1 MRRRLIHA
9 LLVLLLGTIPAILGV
24 LAALILTPP
33 GRRLVAREVS
43 QALDGVL
50 NGDLEIGAIHGSFLF
65 GLRLDDV
72 TLRDTAGVLF
82 ARVPHLEVGYQ
93 LPNLVAGRIVLHRLR
108 LERPEFNIIKHPS
121 GRMNYE
127 DILRL
132 GQGKGGGTP
141 PLIELRE
148 VRIDSATL
156 RIATPWHPPDS
167 VRTAAG
173 RDAALARDRARPG
186 RVIESS
192 PEGLRKVVTASD
204 FSARLPLVR
213 ISSPQHEPVTFEA
226 DSVAANLSDPAI
238 ALRDFAGRV
247 LVQGDSAVVS
257 ALHAALPNTRF
268 AGGGTVHFP
277 SGNLLYDL
285 SFQVPQL
292 DLRDVR
298 WVTPAFP
305 AMTGRALLT
314 ANSVSNTR
322 TDFVVRNLHLEGG
335 PGSLDGALTA
345 ILDAHRGL
353 GVRDLDLTLHR
364 LDLDAVRGFL
374 DTLPFYGRVDGTLQA
389 DGFFDRMLV
398 ALDWDFADARVAGEP
413 VTRLRGEGAVTL
425 GGPDGLA
432 FHQFM
437 LDSSSIDLAT
447 VRRLAPAV
455 VLHGRGRLQG
465 VIDGPWK
472 DVTFTGHIEHQDDSL
487 PVSAADGTVHLDTR
501 GEVLGL
507 DADVQL
513 APLAFAG
520 IRPAFPWLKTQGEVR
535 GHFEAHGTL
544 ARLQVNTDLTGELGS
559 VRLAGPVTL
568 EPPRWGADSVTVDFR
583 RLDLGA
589 LTGRGLTTR
598 LNGHLLADGVMD
610 TLQAPEGS
618 LEVALDSSWVREFR
632 LDSALALVAVH
643 DSMLRLDTLQV
654 SWDGGADS
662 GRVAGSGTLGW
673 VRPHTGTLTLT
684 GQSVSLAPFDSLLT
698 ALTGLG
704 PDTSAL
710 SQALSGYATAGVT
723 LTGSLDSLHAE
734 ADLGVQQFAW
744 RRYQSPALEGTLV
757 WDGGQRARLQ
767 ATVRSD
773 SLAVGGATYRNLR
786 ANLDGWA
793 DSLAWA
799 GSLGAGPYAQASGGG
814 TWWKQD
820 GTGWVLALDTLTLAL
835 PEHDWRLRQPTLIR
849 VDSLAIALD
858 SLALMSGD
866 GSGHLLLNGSLP
878 RQAAGQLRV
887 EARGINLEDIYALL
901 QRDTTGVGG
910 EVSLD
915 LDLSGTAAAPRFTG
929 EGTLGDVV
937 FGDFHAP
944 FVQGVFQYQDHL
956 LDANLLLWKTGVRV
970 LRVEARLPL
979 DLALQQVKKRQVA
992 GDLYVH
998 AQADSVDLA
1007 LLEAF
1012 TPNLR
1017 RVEGLMT
1024 ADIEVTGAWAA
1035 PRLSGYL
1042 ETVRGAATVPA
1053 LGVRY
1058 GYLASR
1064 FHFTGDSIVVERLRT
1079 TSGPGFLT
1087 MSGFIRLANLT
1098 HPVLNLNL
1106 QATRFLA
1113 IDDPTFLTLEL
1124 DGHMGITGPVF
1135 GASLTGNVTAQ
1146 SGVLHFADLV
1156 TKRIVDLSDP
1166 LGADLI
1172 DTTFIRAQRLGPQF
1186 QSLFLDS
1193 LNIQDLTL
1201 SVQDQFWL
1209 RSSDA
1214 NIQLEGTITVN
1225 KTGENYR
1232 FDGTLTALRGT
1243 YTLKVGF
1250 VTRDFDVNRGTVRYF
1265 GTPDLNAE
1273 LNISATHTVQSEGE
1287 DIPVIAQIT
1296 GTLLQPKLTLT
1307 TTLRPQPSETELLS
1321 YLMFGR
1327 PSPELPVLGTGQN
1340 AQRVAALEA
1349 GLAYLSSALSSE
1361 IQRTLVSDVGIP
1373 IDFVEI
1379 RTGSSPLSGATG
1391 LTQVAAGWQ
1400 LGNKAFFT
1408 INAGVCRADL
1418 GNLSTRSLGASLE
1431 YRFTHIWRF
1440 QTSFEP
1446 IIDCRPTGAVSYTN
1460 SSLRYQFGVDVLWE
1474 KEY

>member
-1 MRRRLIHA
+1 MRRRLVHAFLVLMLGTVPA
-9 LLVLLLGTIPAILGV
+9 LLGIV
-24 LAALILTPP
+24 AALILTPP

-43 QALDGVL
+43 RALDGVL
-50 NGDLEIGAIHGSFLF
+50 NGDLEIGALHGSFIF
-65 GLRLDDV
+65 GLRMDDV
-72 TLRDTAGVLF
+72 TLRDTSGVLF
-82 ARVPHLEVGYQ
+82 ARVPHLEVSYQ
-93 LPNLVAGRIVLHRLR
+93 LPNLLAGRILLNRVR
-108 LERPEFNIIKHPS
+108 LEQPEFNVIKHPG

-132 GQGKGGGTP
+132 GQGPGGGTP
-141 PLIELRE
+141 PLVELRD
-148 VRIDSATL
+148 VRIDQATL
-156 RIATPWHPPDS
+156 RIATPWNPPDTL
-167 VRTAAG
+167 RTAAG
-173 RDAALARDRARPG
+173 REAALAAERAKPG
-186 RVIESS
+186 RVIENS
-192 PEGLRKVVTASD
+192 PEGLRKIVTAAAL
-204 FSARLPLVR
+204 SARLPLVR
-213 ISSPQHEPVTFEA
+213 LSSPLHQPVTIQA
-226 DSVAANLSDPAI
+226 DSLAAVLSDPAI
-238 ALRDFAGRV
+238 TLRDFTGRI
-247 LVQGDSAVVS
+247 LVQGDSVVVS
-257 ALHAALPNTRF
+257 ALHGALPNTEF

-285 SFQVPQL
+285 SLDIPQL

-305 AMTGRALLT
+305 AMTGSALLT
-314 ANSVSNTR
+314 ANSISPSR
-322 TDFVVRNLHLEGG
+322 TDFVVRKLHLRGG
-335 PGSLDGALTA
+335 PGSVDGALTV
-345 ILDAHRGL
+345 IQDARRGL
-353 GVRDLDLTLHR
+353 GMRDLDVTLR
-364 LDLDAVRGFL
+364 QLDLDAVRGFL
-374 DTLPFYGRVDGTLQA
+374 DTLPFYGRVTGTLQA
-389 DGFFDRMLV
+389 DGFFDRMQV
-398 ALDWDFADARVAGEP
+398 ALEWAFADARVPGQP
-413 VTRLRGEGAVTL
+413 VTRLAGEGAVTL

-432 FHQFM
+432 FHEFM

-455 VLHGRGRLQG
+455 VLHGRGRLAG
-465 VIDGPWK
+465 VVDGAWK
-472 DVTFTGHIEHQDDSL
+472 DVTFTGHLEHQDDSL

-501 GEVLGL
+501 GAVLGL
-507 DADVQL
+507 DADVHL
-513 APLAFAG
+513 APLAFDG
-520 IRPAFPWLKTQGEVR
+520 IRPAFPSLKTRGRVS

-544 ARLQVNTDLTGELGS
+544 ALLRVDADLTGALGS
-559 VRLAGPVTL
+559 VRVRGPVTL
-568 EPPRWGADSVTVDFR
+568 EPPHWGADSVRVEFHQ
-583 RLDLGA
+583 LDLAA
-589 LTGRGLTTR
+589 LRGHGPETS
-598 LNGHLLADGVMD
+598 LNGQLLASGDLD
-610 TLQAPEGS
+610 TLRAPDGF
-618 LEVALDSSWVREFR
+618 LQVTLDSSWIREFL
-632 LDSALALVAVH
+632 LDSARAVAAVR
-643 DSMLRLDTLQV
+643 DSVLHLDTLEV

-673 VRPHTGTLTLT
+673 VRPHSGRLSLSA
-684 GQSVSLAPFDSLLT
+684 QSVSLAPFDSLLT
-698 ALTGLG
+698 ALSGLG

-710 SQALSGYATAGVT
+710 RQPLSGYATAQVT

-734 ADLGVQQFAW
+734 TDVGVQQFAW
-744 RRYQSPALEGTLV
+744 REYQSPALEGTLV
-757 WDGGQRARLQ
+757 WDGGRRARLQ
-767 ATVRSD
+767 AVVRSD
-773 SLAVGGATYRNLR
+773 SLAAGGATYRTLR
-786 ANLDGWA
+786 ASLGGWA

-799 GSLGAGPYAQASGGG
+799 GSLGAGRNAEVSGGG
-814 TWWKQD
+814 TWWTR
-820 GTGWVLALDTLTLAL
+820 GSGWVLGLDTLTLAL
-835 PEHDWRLRQPTLIR
+835 PDHDWRLRRPTLVR
-849 VDSLAIALD
+849 VDSQAVALD

-866 GSGHLLLNGSLP
+866 GSGHLLLNGALP
-878 RQAAGQLRV
+878 RKSPGQLRV
-887 EARGINLEDIYALL
+887 EARGIDLRDIYALL
-901 QRDTTGVGG
+901 QRDTAGVGG

-915 LDLSGTAAAPRFTG
+915 LDLSGTAAAPSFSG

-944 FVQGVFQYQDHL
+944 FVQGVFRYRDRL
-956 LDANLLLWKTGVRV
+956 LDANLLLWKTGVQV

-979 DLALQQVKKRQVA
+979 NLALAQVKQREVA

-1017 RVEGLMT
+1017 RVEGLLK
-1024 ADIEVTGAWAA
+1024 ADIEVTGAWEA

-1064 FHFTGDSIVVERLRT
+1064 FRFTGDSIVVERLRT
-1079 TSGPGFLT
+1079 TSGAGFLT
-1087 MSGFIRLANLT
+1087 MGGYIRLANLT
-1098 HPVLNLNL
+1098 HPVLNLEL
-1106 QATRFLA
+1106 QATRFMA
-1113 IDDPTFLTLEL
+1113 INDPTFLTLEL
-1124 DGHMGITGPVF
+1124 DGRMGLTGPVF
-1135 GASLTGNVTAQ
+1135 GATLAGNVTAR

-1172 DTTFIRAQRLGPQF
+1172 DTSFIKAQRLGPQF
-1186 QSLFLDS
+1186 QSIFLDS
-1193 LNIQDLTL
+1193 LHIRDLTL

-1225 KTGENYR
+1225 KTGGNYR

-1273 LNISATHTVQSEGE
+1273 LNISATHTVQSDGE

-1307 TTLRPQPSETELLS
+1307 TTLRPAPSETELMS

-1327 PSPELPVLGTGQN
+1327 PSPELPALGSGQN
-1340 AQRVAALEA
+1340 AQRAAALEA

-1431 YRFTHIWRF
+1431 YRLTHVWRF

-1446 IIDCRPTGAVSYTN
+1446 IIDCRPTGTVTYTN
-1460 SSLRYQFGVDVLWE
+1460 SSLRYQFGVDALWE